1 MQKIAVHSRKK
12 VESVF
17 RCITLSLNRR
27 LKAHRTRNATVHDA
41 GSPCESALNVAV
53 SAKYY
58 CGLKYMPPRQARVL
72 VRTQEGEGSGDG
84 RVLVRPIRPYFQ
96 LWTSRGRSDIQSAC
110 VTPAG

>member
-1 MQKIAVHSRKK
+1 
-12 VESVF
+12 
-17 RCITLSLNRR
+17 
-27 LKAHRTRNATVHDA
+27 
-41 GSPCESALNVAV
+41 
-53 SAKYY
+53 
-58 CGLKYMPPRQARVL
+58 MPPRQARVL